1 MFGAIDFQGGLEDA
15 WSRIATF
22 VPKLLGFLVILIIGY
37 FVAKAL
43 AKIAGAL
50 LERVGFDGLVERG
63 SLKTAFERSKF
74 DPSDVVGVAVY
85 WAVFL
90 IALQLA
96 FGVFGPNPVSELIQG
111 IIAYLPNVIVAVIIL
126 VIVGALAKVVT
137 EVLSA
142 MLGSVQAGGWISRGA
157 GFAILMLGV
166 FAVLDQLKVAPAI
179 VNGLFYAILAVVV
192 GSAVVAIGGGG
203 IKTMQRYWERTSTNL
218 ESTASEVKSNADP
231 DAARRAMQD
240 RLEQERAAM
249 SSSPAP
255 PPAV

>member
-1 MFGAIDFQGGLEDA
+1 MLGAIDFQGGLEDA

>member
-1 MFGAIDFQGGLEDA
+1 MIGAIDFQGGLEDA
-15 WSRIATF
+15 WSRVATF

-142 MLGSVQAGGWISRGA
+142 MLGSVQAGAWISRGA
-157 GFAILMLGV
+157 GFAIIMLGV

-179 VNGLFYAILAVVV
+179 VNGLFYAILAIVV
-192 GSAVVAIGGGG
+192 GSGVVAIGGGG
-203 IKTMQRYWERTSTNL
+203 IKTMQRYWERTSTKL
-218 ESTASEVKSNADP
+218 ESTASEVKQNADP
-231 DAARRAMQD
+231 DAATRAMRD
-240 RLEQERAAM
+240 RLDQEKAAM
-249 SSSPAP
+249 SSSSAPA
-255 PPAV
+255 AG